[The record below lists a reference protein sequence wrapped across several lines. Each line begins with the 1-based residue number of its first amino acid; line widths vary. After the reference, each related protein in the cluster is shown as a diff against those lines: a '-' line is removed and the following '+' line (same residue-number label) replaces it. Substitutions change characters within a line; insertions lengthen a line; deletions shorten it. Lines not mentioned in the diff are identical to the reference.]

1 MPTRPFCLVLSRYQ
15 FASKLYVCKS
25 GSVRCLG
32 TLNHRRHH
40 PSLRL
45 HTSQNAAYSSKPPSH
60 SGCIPS
66 LPGANL
72 ATAVACSL
80 DCNGNAAI
88 FLRRYSSD
96 SHGKQ
101 PEEIGI
107 LKRGWRRFA
116 GLVSA
121 FATGT
126 KALYQDVKRISELRK
141 RSGKYVVSKH
151 APREIGP
158 GQLDFPFSREELQ
171 FIYQVNDATSLAGQ
185 PTSTKQWTGPRD
197 YEATGYTWL

>member
-1 MPTRPFCLVLSRYQ
+1 M
-15 FASKLYVCKS
+15 
-25 GSVRCLG
+25 RCLG

-45 HTSQNAAYSSKPPSH
+45 HTSQNAAYSSKPPFH
-60 SGCIPS
+60 SGWNPP

-96 SHGKQ
+96 SRGKQ

-121 FATGT
+121 FASGT

-185 PTSTKQWTGPRD
+185 PTSTKQWAGPRD
-197 YEATGYTWL
+197 YEETMKLLGTRGFRNEKELGSILSL